1 MELGSEVRTKLADV
15 FAAVLGCDPA
25 ALRDADSNK
34 SVAGWDS
41 VNHMQLLLA
50 LEDAFAVQFTPE
62 EFAELT
68 TFGALRERLEA
79 SDESPTNPRR

>member
-1 MELGSEVRTKLADV
+1 MGSEVRTRLSDV
-15 FAAVLGCDPA
+15 FAAVLGCDPL
-25 ALRDADSNK
+25 ALNDGDSNK
-34 SVAGWDS
+34 TVPGWDS

-79 SDESPTNPRR
+79 SDTSPT